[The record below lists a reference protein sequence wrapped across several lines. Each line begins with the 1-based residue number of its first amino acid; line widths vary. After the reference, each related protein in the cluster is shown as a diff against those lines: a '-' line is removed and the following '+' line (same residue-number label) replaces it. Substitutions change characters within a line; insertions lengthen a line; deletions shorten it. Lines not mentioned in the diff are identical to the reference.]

1 MRRRLGKAFG
11 FVLGFVAAAWLV
23 AAPAQESAID
33 GRLVVEPGKPAAVE
47 MEGKSVPLTSERK
60 SIRDTLQDARISG
73 KRLKLI
79 GRQRPDGSF
88 EVDEF
93 YVVRPDGSLYRLV
106 YFCDVCNI
114 TRFGPGK
121 CECCQQPTVPIEIPP
136 TDPRVRKN

>member
-1 MRRRLGKAFG
+1 MTAAFRNAA
-11 FVLGFVAAAWLV
+11 LISVAAAWLGS
-23 AAPAQESAID
+23 APAQESAIE
-33 GRLVVEPGKPAAVE
+33 GRLVVEPGKPSVLE
-47 MEGKSVPLTSERK
+47 TEGKAVPLTGARRSV
-60 SIRDTLQDARISG
+60 RDTLQDARISG
-73 KRLKLI
+73 KRLRLA
-79 GRQRPDGSF
+79 GRQKADGSF

-121 CECCQQPTVPIEIPP
+121 CECCQQPTIPTEIPT